1 MGNKGRGR
9 LLGVA
14 EYGGGCQARDA
25 TSSKPYS
32 VAKDSMM
39 DGNYSLPDNVAIVTL
54 QAGEDPRYSEVA
66 EVDLKKVFGKRTI
79 KELTETN
86 LSANQKK
93 SEMKQLN
100 WRVIEDAESG
110 PAPVKGGPVDCRAL
124 VVALGPMEIRTF
136 LLKF

>member
-1 MGNKGRGR
+1 
-9 LLGVA
+9 V
-14 EYGGGCQARDA
+14 QD
-25 TSSKPYS
+25 
-32 VAKDSMM
+32 
-39 DGNYSLPDNVAIVTL
+39 
-54 QAGEDPRYSEVA
+54 GEDPKYSEVA
-66 EVDLKKVFGKRTI
+66 QVDLKKVFGKRTVSRKFAAVQGSGSGLLTFFYQNLDVPIPLNVNAVPMYVQI

-93 SEMKQLN
+93 SEMKKLD
-100 WRVIEDAESG
+100 WRVIGDTESG

>member
-1 MGNKGRGR
+1 MFFYQN
-9 LLGVA
+9 LDVSFQLNA
-14 EYGGGCQARDA
+14 DA
-25 TSSKPYS
+25 MPMY
-32 VAKDSMM
+32 V
-39 DGNYSLPDNVAIVTL
+39 
-54 QAGEDPRYSEVA
+54 Q
-66 EVDLKKVFGKRTI
+66 I